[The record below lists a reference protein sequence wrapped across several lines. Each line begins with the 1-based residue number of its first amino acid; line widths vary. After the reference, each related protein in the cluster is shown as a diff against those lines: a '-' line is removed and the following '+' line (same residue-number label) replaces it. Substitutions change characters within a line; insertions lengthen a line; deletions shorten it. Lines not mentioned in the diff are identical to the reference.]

1 MKISTRLAI
10 LVLVALAAFATFGG
24 YSLYSLKHELL
35 DDRKAEIVNLLEM
48 AEHLAGYYHAQ
59 EVAGKMSTAAAQA
72 ATADALN
79 QLNHSDTN
87 YYWARLPNGLQIAHR
102 NPANLGKIMVGKAPD
117 GRPDTDLYSEMLA
130 REPIPVMTTLA
141 RNPATGEFQPKMTG
155 IIAFQPWN
163 WWIGTGFFL
172 DDIDAAFWRTGALL
186 LALVAVSMVGIVVLS
201 WQIIRN
207 VVGLL
212 GCEPT
217 YAVAVMERIATGDL
231 TGRIDVPPGKS
242 DSLLG
247 AIVAMRDGLIGTI
260 DAIHSGTEA
269 VNGGVQEIAAGNHDL
284 SARTEQ
290 QAAALEET
298 AASMQQMTSTVH
310 NNEENTYHASQLVEK
325 AISHAEAGDSAVGAV
340 IDTMSMIKSSSDQM
354 ADITNAIES
363 IAFQTNILALNAAV
377 EAARAGEQGRGFA
390 VVAAEV
396 RTLAQRSGNAARE
409 IKTLIETSMRQVDTG
424 SVQVKAAGSRVADTI
439 ASVRDVRTVMESIS
453 TASQEQRRGI
463 EEVNRAITQMD
474 DFTQRNAALVEQAAA
489 ASSALAEQSGMLAGA
504 VAKFTV

>member
-1 MKISTRLAI
+1 
-10 LVLVALAAFATFGG
+10 V
-24 YSLYSLKHELL
+24 
-35 DDRKAEIVNLLEM
+35 
-48 AEHLAGYYHAQ
+48 
-59 EVAGKMSTAAAQA
+59 
-72 ATADALN
+72 
-79 QLNHSDTN
+79 
-87 YYWARLPNGLQIAHR
+87 HR
-102 NPANLGKIMVGKAPD
+102 NLSNLGKIMVGKAPD
-117 GRPDTDLYSEMLA
+117 GRPDTDLYNEMLA
-130 REPIPVMTTLA
+130 RERIPVMTTLA
-141 RNPATGEFQPKMTG
+141 RNPTTGDFQPKMTG

-172 DDIDAAFWRTGALL
+172 DDINSAFWHTGALL
-186 LALVAVSMVGIVVLS
+186 LALVAVSMLGIVVLS

-231 TGRIDVPPGKS
+231 TGRIDVPPGRS
-242 DSLLG
+242 HSLLG

-260 DAIHSGTEA
+260 AAIRSGTEA
-269 VNGGVQEIAAGNHDL
+269 VNGGVQEIATGNHDL

-310 NNEENTYHASQLVEK
+310 NNEENTQHASQLVDK
-325 AISHAEAGDSAVGAV
+325 AINHAEAGDTAVSAV

-354 ADITNAIES
+354 ADITNAIEG

-396 RTLAQRSGNAARE
+396 RTLAQRSGSAARE
-409 IKTLIETSMRQVDTG
+409 IKTLIETSMQQVDTG
-424 SVQVKAAGSRVADTI
+424 SVQVKAAGDRVSDII

-463 EEVNRAITQMD
+463 VEVNRAITQMD
-474 DFTQRNAALVEQAAA
+474 DFTQQNAALVEQAAA
-489 ASSALAEQSGMLAGA
+489 ASTALAEQSGVLAGA
-504 VAKFTV
+504 VAKFSV

>member
-10 LVLVALAAFATFGG
+10 LVLVALSAFATFSG

-48 AEHLAGYYHAQ
+48 AEHLATYYHEQ

-87 YYWARLPNGLQIAHR
+87 YYWARLPNGLQIVHR
-102 NPANLGKIMVGKAPD
+102 NLANLGKIMLGKAPD
-117 GRPDTDLYSEMLA
+117 GRPDTDLYNEMLA
-130 REPIPVMTTLA
+130 REHIPVMTTLA
-141 RNPATGEFQPKMTG
+141 RNPTTGEFQPKMTG

-172 DDIDAAFWRTGALL
+172 DDINAAFWRTGALL

-242 DSLLG
+242 HSLLG

-260 DAIHSGTEA
+260 NAIHSGTEA
-269 VNGGVQEIAAGNHDL
+269 VNGGVQEIAVGNHDL

-325 AISHAEAGDSAVGAV
+325 AIDHAEAGDSAVAAV
-340 IDTMSMIKSSSDQM
+340 IDTMSMIKSSSDKM
-354 ADITNAIES
+354 ADITNAIEG

-396 RTLAQRSGNAARE
+396 RTLAQRSGGAARE
-409 IKTLIETSMRQVDTG
+409 IKALIETSMRQVDTG
-424 SVQVKAAGSRVADTI
+424 SVQVKAAGDRVADTI
-439 ASVRDVRTVMESIS
+439 ASVRNVKTVMESIS

-489 ASSALAEQSGMLAGA
+489 ASSALAEQSGGLAGA